1 MMQGPAEA
9 PRYYGRSARG
19 AGMFGRVAF
28 NSGIFGRVAFNS
40 GIFGRVAFNSGIFR
54 ELLPFILAETERP
67 EKTAF

>member
-28 NSGIFGRVAFNS
+28 NSGM
-40 GIFGRVAFNSGIFR
+40 FGRVAFNSGIFR

>member
-28 NSGIFGRVAFNS
+28 NSGIF
-40 GIFGRVAFNSGIFR
+40 R
-54 ELLPFILAETERP
+54 ELLPFILAEIERP

>member
-40 GIFGRVAFNSGIFR
+40 GIFR
-54 ELLPFILAETERP
+54 ELLSFILAETERP
-67 EKTAF
+67 EKTVF

>member
-9 PRYYGRSARG
+9 PRYYVRSARG
-19 AGMFGRVAF
+19 AGM
-28 NSGIFGRVAFNS
+28 FGRVAFNS

>member
-40 GIFGRVAFNSGIFR
+40 GIFR
-54 ELLPFILAETERP
+54 ELLPFILAEIERP